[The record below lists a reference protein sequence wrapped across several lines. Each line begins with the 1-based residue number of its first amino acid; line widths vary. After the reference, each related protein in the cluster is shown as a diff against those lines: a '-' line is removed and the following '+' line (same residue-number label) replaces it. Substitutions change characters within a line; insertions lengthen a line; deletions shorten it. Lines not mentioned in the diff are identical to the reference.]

1 MSIIFLADDFPPELG
16 GIQTF
21 SCELARATAELGEE
35 VVVVA
40 SRQENTEPV
49 DADLPF
55 TIIRVPTGGSYPM
68 AAMNLSAGAQQA
80 AATLV
85 ETPPRCMVA
94 TKWSPEGPA
103 AILAHG
109 NLRCPIVLIG
119 HGGEFSLSGGSFLKW
134 LTQKVVLKRMHLC
147 LANSHYTAGLFREA
161 RIPDERIGIIY
172 GGVRVQ
178 DYDLPEGRPA
188 WLREEMGLDDRPLLV
203 TASRIVERKG
213 HDTVLKALPELLERF
228 PDLVWVVTGEG
239 PLEEQL
245 ASLAQALGVADAVR
259 FVGRIDRDRL
269 AALYAAAELC
279 VMPARPVRGKLAEGL
294 GLVYLEAAAAGTP
307 SVATNFGGIP
317 DAVVDGET
325 GLLVEPDDPEAL
337 AAAIAELL
345 EDDERRM
352 VMGRAARDR
361 VRDEFTWTRVAERF
375 LKHLESLESGG
386 EE

>member
-40 SRQENTEPV
+40 SRQDETESV

-80 AATLV
+80 GATLA
-85 ETPPRCMVA
+85 ETPPRCVVA

-103 AILAHG
+103 AILAYG
-109 NLRCPIVLIG
+109 NLQCPLVLIG
-119 HGGEFSLSGGSFLKW
+119 HGGEFSLSSRSLLKW

-161 RIPDERIGIIY
+161 GIPDDRLGIIY

-178 DYDLPEGRPA
+178 DYDVPEERVA
-188 WLREEMGLDDRPLLV
+188 RLREEMGLGDGPLLV

-213 HDTVLKALPELLERF
+213 HDTVLQALPDLLQRF
-228 PDLVWVVTGEG
+228 PGLVWVVTGEG
-239 PLEEQL
+239 SLEEQL
-245 ASLAQALGVADAVR
+245 SAQVQALGVADSVR
-259 FVGRIDRDRL
+259 LVGRVERERL
-269 AALYAAAELC
+269 AALYAVADLY

-307 SVATNFGGIP
+307 SVATDFGGIP
-317 DAVVDGET
+317 DAIVDGET

-345 EDDERRM
+345 EDDERRTA
-352 VMGRAARDR
+352 MGRAARER

-375 LKHLESLESGG
+375 LEHLDALESGG
-386 EE
+386 EQ